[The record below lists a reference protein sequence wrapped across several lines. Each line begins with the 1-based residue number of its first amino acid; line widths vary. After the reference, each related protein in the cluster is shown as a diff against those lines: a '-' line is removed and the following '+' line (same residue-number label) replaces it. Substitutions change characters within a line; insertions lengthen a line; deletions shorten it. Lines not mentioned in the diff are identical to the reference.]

1 MSNHDE
7 DVAAAIAEIKAL
19 TPNARGH
26 IQHVFRNWLQSVS
39 GLIELKELDRAKD
52 VIHDVSNKLKRMG
65 L

>member
-1 MSNHDE
+1 MSNQHDE
-7 DVAAAIAEIKAL
+7 DAAIAEIKAL

-52 VIHDVSNKLKRMG
+52 VIHDMSNKLKKMG